1 MGETEEWTWPADNT
15 GLEYYDLS
23 IPWGHGVANWPYF
36 EDVKIERV
44 HYHRNRASSRN
55 GSRR

>member
-1 MGETEEWTWPADNT
+1 MAGDDWVWPADNT

-36 EDVKIERV
+36 EDVKIE
-44 HYHRNRASSRN
+44 STTTPSR
-55 GSRR
+55 GC

>member
-1 MGETEEWTWPADNT
+1 MPIGDRYDTSYDGFTWPGDNT

-36 EDVKIERV
+36 EDP
-44 HYHRNRASSRN
+44 SSS
-55 GSRR
+55 GSTTWPSRGS